1 MKRTAW
7 LSAGLVCLALATPAR
22 ADTSSVQ
29 IVDTAYNPPRLAVL
43 TRDTVGWRNS
53 SFINQHTVTS
63 TTFDSGPIVPGG
75 GFFHDFTAP
84 ETYLYACTIHP
95 VMSGEVDVFG
105 LLMSGPE
112 RAVARGAATAL
123 TGRAA
128 AGLGTITVEEDSGAG
143 FRPVTTTR
151 ASGGSFKATV
161 HPPANASYRA
171 VAGTDA
177 SPPVQ
182 VQVTDRSDVA
192 VKVSGRRVRVH
203 VDPANPGA
211 RISLQLKLRERFGW
225 WTVARARLDKQSD
238 TRFLNRRKKPVWARA
253 VLTQGDAWTI
263 LAVSTPV
270 RLRPRT

>member
-43 TRDTVGWRNS
+43 TGDTVGWRNS

-84 ETYLYACTIHP
+84 GTYLYACTIHP